1 MKIISIKDLIEY
13 RLRKESIDYTRDQFG
28 YSLQNIQALPRTLNK
43 VSSLIVTN
51 KFFPFLEYYSCTEQE
66 LQALRDKIKY
76 NGMTIMRIGKIID
89 FLNENDK
96 TYIKAKLIRNTDIAC
111 SSDELLDIANE
122 LDKGVF
128 I

>member
-1 MKIISIKDLIEY
+1 M
-13 RLRKESIDYTRDQFG
+13 
-28 YSLQNIQALPRTLNK
+28 NK

-51 KFFPFLEYYSCTEQE
+51 KFFPFLEFYSCSEQE

-76 NGMTIMRIGKIID
+76 NGMSIMRIGKIIN

-96 TYIKAKLIRNTDIAC
+96 TYIKCKLIRNTDIPC